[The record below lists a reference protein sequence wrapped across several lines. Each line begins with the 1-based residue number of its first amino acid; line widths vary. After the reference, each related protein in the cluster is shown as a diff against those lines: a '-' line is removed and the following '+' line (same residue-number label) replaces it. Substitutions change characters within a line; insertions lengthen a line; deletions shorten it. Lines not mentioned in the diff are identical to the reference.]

1 MLASPDTG
9 QDRWTCRHGASF
21 DSGLRGRGPVPFT
34 ENTIIMTFAAQPR
47 RAPLALACAFAFA
60 SISAQ
65 AVAQESVPSIVI
77 TGPRFPAEAAPI
89 GATVITAEQIRT
101 AGATDV
107 NAAIRKIGGVFGRQS
122 LDGSPDFG
130 LDLRGFGTNSAQNVV
145 VLVDGVRL
153 NENELANTVLSSI
166 PVDTVERI
174 EITRGGSSVLYGD
187 GATGGV
193 INIITRRSASAG
205 THGSLF
211 AEGGQFDQ
219 RDLRAS
225 VTHGAGPWSF
235 NAAVADRSTDND
247 RDNNKYEQTSF
258 SGGLQYAYAPNGRAG
273 LRFESSR
280 ADSRLPGS
288 LTEAQFQTIP
298 TQSNTPDDFGS
309 VDTDRVTAFVEHRIG
324 AFDLA
329 AELSHR
335 ERDVG
340 STYYFDGSPSASRY
354 EAQQT
359 QFSPRLRHT
368 LDLGDKR
375 NEFVT
380 GIDLARWDRD
390 VTSSFSAGDARQDS
404 KAFYLRD
411 ELRWNAPHNA
421 RLAVGG
427 RHERFEKDYSDPL
440 AFPAVLGEHRKQ
452 SLNAWTV
459 EGSFDVQRD
468 VTVFAKAG
476 RSYRIANIDENSY
489 RSTLDLLEP
498 QTSRDL
504 ELGVSAGV
512 ETRKVTA
519 RVFRHRLTN
528 EIFFDPTIG
537 WGANTNLDPTRRQ
550 GVELEGQAVFANAW
564 RLTGQWQY
572 VQAEFRDGP
581 NAGREMVLVP
591 KHVVTARL
599 AWTPGN
605 GQTAD
610 IGAQWV
616 DSQRYG
622 DDFANSCST
631 RMPSYT
637 TVDARYARRFGPW
650 EVAVSGLNLTDRQYF
665 SQAYNCR
672 AGIYPSDGRQLKLSL
687 RFDF

>member
-1 MLASPDTG
+1 MKSAPV
-9 QDRWTCRHGASF
+9 
-21 DSGLRGRGPVPFT
+21 LRPVLRPALRVAPA
-34 ENTIIMTFAAQPR
+34 IK
-47 RAPLALACAFAFA
+47 PLALACALC
-60 SISAQ
+60 
-65 AVAQESVPSIVI
+65 AVALPSLAQTALPSIVI
-77 TGPRFPAEAAPI
+77 TGPRFPAQATPI

-107 NAAIRKIGGVFGRQS
+107 NMAIRKIGGVFGRQS

-130 LDLRGFGTNSAQNVV
+130 LDLRGFGTNSAQNTV

-153 NENELANTVLSSI
+153 NENELAHTVLSTI

-193 INIITRRSASAG
+193 INIVTRRDAGAG
-205 THGSLF
+205 THGSVF
-211 AEGGQFDQ
+211 VEGGRFDHL
-219 RDLRAS
+219 DMRAS
-225 VTHGAGPWSF
+225 IAHGAGPWSF
-235 NAAVADRSTDND
+235 DAAVSDRRTDNY

-258 SGGLQYAYAPNGRAG
+258 SGGVQYAYAPNGRAG

-280 ADSRLPGS
+280 SDSRLPGS
-288 LTEAQFQTIP
+288 LTEEQFLSNPRQT
-298 TQSNTPDDFGS
+298 NTPDDFGS
-309 VDTDRVTAFVEHRIG
+309 LDTDRVTAFVEHRVG
-324 AFDLA
+324 AFELA
-329 AELSHR
+329 AELSNR
-335 ERDVG
+335 EREVG
-340 STYYFDGSPSASRY
+340 STYVSPLFGTSASIY
-354 EAQQT
+354 EAEQT

-368 LDLGDKR
+368 VDFGDKR

-380 GIDLARWDRD
+380 GIDLMRWDRD
-390 VTSSFSAGDARQDS
+390 VTSNFSAGDARQDS

-440 AFPAVLGEHRKQ
+440 GFPPVVGEHRKQ

-459 EGSFDVQRD
+459 EGSIDVMPL

-489 RSTLDLLEP
+489 RSTLDVLEP

-504 ELGVSAGV
+504 ELGVSAGT
-512 ETRKVTA
+512 EARKATA

-528 EIFFDPTIG
+528 EIFYDPTIG
-537 WGANTNLDPTRRQ
+537 FGANTNLDPTRRQ
-550 GVELEGQAVFANAW
+550 GVELEGQATFANAW
-564 RLTGQWQY
+564 RLLGSWQY

-581 NAGREMVLVP
+581 NAGRDMVLVP

-599 AWTPGN
+599 AWTPGD

-616 DSQRYG
+616 DRQRYG
-622 DDFANSCST
+622 DDFTNSCST
-631 RMPSYT
+631 RMPSFT
-637 TVDARYARRFGPW
+637 TLDARYARRFGPW
-650 EVAVSGLNLTDRQYF
+650 EVAVSGLNLADRQYY
-665 SQAYNCR
+665 SQAYNFR
-672 AGIYPSDGRQLKLSL
+672 SGIYPSDGRQLKLSA

>member
-9 QDRWTCRHGASF
+9 QDRWKHCIGASV

-34 ENTIIMTFAAQPR
+34 ENTFIMIFAAAPR
-47 RAPLALACAFAFA
+47 RAPLALACAFALATPFA
-60 SISAQ
+60 AAQ
-65 AVAQESVPSIVI
+65 DTVPSVLI
-77 TGPRFPAEAAPI
+77 TGPRFPAQATPI
-89 GATVITAEQIRT
+89 GATVISAEQIRS
-101 AGATDV
+101 AGASDV

-130 LDLRGFGTNSAQNVV
+130 LDLRGFGTNSAQNTV

-153 NENELANTVLSSI
+153 NENELAHTVLSTI

-193 INIITRRSASAG
+193 INIVTRRDAGAG
-205 THGSLF
+205 THGSVF
-211 AEGGQFDQ
+211 VEGGRFDHL
-219 RDLRAS
+219 DMRAS
-225 VTHGAGPWSF
+225 IAHGAGPWSF
-235 NAAVADRSTDND
+235 DAAVADRRTDNY

-258 SGGLQYAYAPNGRAG
+258 SGGVQYAYAPNGRAG

-280 ADSRLPGS
+280 SDSRLPGS
-288 LTEAQFQTIP
+288 LTEEQFLSNPRQT
-298 TQSNTPDDFGS
+298 NTPDDFGS
-309 VDTDRVTAFVEHRIG
+309 LDTDRVTAFVEHRVG
-324 AFDLA
+324 AFELA

-335 ERDVG
+335 EREVG
-340 STYYFDGSPSASRY
+340 STYVSPLFGTSASIY
-354 EAQQT
+354 EAEQT

-368 LDLGDKR
+368 VDFGGKR

-380 GIDLARWDRD
+380 GIDLMRWDRD

-440 AFPAVLGEHRKQ
+440 GFPPVVGEHRKQ

-459 EGSFDVQRD
+459 EGSIDVMPL

-489 RSTLDLLEP
+489 RSTLDVLEP

-504 ELGVSAGV
+504 ELGVSAGT
-512 ETRKVTA
+512 EARKATA

-528 EIFFDPTIG
+528 EIFYDPTIG
-537 WGANTNLDPTRRQ
+537 FGANTNLDPTRRQ
-550 GVELEGQAVFANAW
+550 GVELEGQATFANAW
-564 RLTGQWQY
+564 RLLGSWQY

-581 NAGREMVLVP
+581 NAGRDMVLVP

-599 AWTPGN
+599 AWTPGD

-616 DSQRYG
+616 DRQRYG
-622 DDFANSCST
+622 DDFTNSCST
-631 RMPSYT
+631 RMPSFT
-637 TVDARYARRFGPW
+637 TLDARYARRFGPW
-650 EVAVSGLNLTDRQYF
+650 EVAVSGLNLADRQYY

-672 AGIYPSDGRQLKLSL
+672 SGIYPSDGRQLKLSA

>member
-1 MLASPDTG
+1 M
-9 QDRWTCRHGASF
+9 
-21 DSGLRGRGPVPFT
+21 
-34 ENTIIMTFAAQPR
+34 IFAAAPR
-47 RAPLALACAFAFA
+47 RAPLALACAFAL
-60 SISAQ
+60 SAI
-65 AVAQESVPSIVI
+65 APHVVAQDALPSIVI
-77 TGPRFPAEAAPI
+77 TGPRFPAQATPI
-89 GATVITAEQIRT
+89 GATVISAAQIRS

-107 NAAIRKIGGVFGRQS
+107 NVAIRKIGGVFGRQS

-130 LDLRGFGTNSAQNVV
+130 LDLRGFGTNGAQNTV

-153 NENELANTVLSSI
+153 NENELAHTVLSTI

-193 INIITRRSASAG
+193 INIVTRRGAG
-205 THGSLF
+205 KEGTSGSLF
-211 AEGGQFDQ
+211 AEAGRFDHL
-219 RDLRAS
+219 DLRAS
-225 VTHGAGPWSF
+225 IAHGAGPWSF
-235 NAAVADRSTDND
+235 DAAVSDRRTDNY

-280 ADSRLPGS
+280 SDSRLPGA
-288 LTEAQFQTIP
+288 LTEAQFLAIP
-298 TQSNTPDDFGS
+298 TQANTPNNFGS
-309 VDTDRVTAFVEHRIG
+309 LDTDRVTAFVEHRVG
-324 AFDLA
+324 AFELA

-335 ERDVG
+335 EREVS
-340 STYYFDGSPSASRY
+340 STYDFGTLSTSVY
-354 EAQQT
+354 EAEQT

-368 LDLGDKR
+368 ADLGSQR
-375 NEFVT
+375 NEFVA
-380 GIDLARWDRD
+380 GIDLMRWERD
-390 VTSSFSAGDARQDS
+390 VTSDFSAGAARQDS

-411 ELRWNAPHNA
+411 ELLWNAPHNA
-421 RLAVGG
+421 RLAIGG

-440 AFPAVLGEHRKQ
+440 AFPPVVGEHRKQ

-459 EGSFDVQRD
+459 EGSIDVMPL

-489 RSTLDLLEP
+489 RSTLDVLEP

-504 ELGVSAGV
+504 EVGVSAGV
-512 ETRKVTA
+512 DARKATA
-519 RVFRHRLTN
+519 RLFRHRLTN
-528 EIFFDPTIG
+528 EIYFDPTIG
-537 WGANTNLDPTRRQ
+537 FGANTNLDPTRRQ
-550 GVELEGQAVFANAW
+550 GVELEGQAVFARDW
-564 RLTGQWQY
+564 RVTGTWQY

-599 AWTPGN
+599 AWTPGD
-605 GQTAD
+605 GQSAD

-622 DDFANSCST
+622 DDFTNGCST
-631 RMPSYT
+631 RMPSFT
-637 TVDARYARRFGPW
+637 TLDARYARRFGPW
-650 EVAVSGLNLTDRQYF
+650 EVAVSGLNLADRQYY

-672 AGIYPSDGRQLKLSL
+672 AGIYPSDGRQLKLSA

>member
-1 MLASPDTG
+1 M
-9 QDRWTCRHGASF
+9 
-21 DSGLRGRGPVPFT
+21 
-34 ENTIIMTFAAQPR
+34 IFAAAPR
-47 RAPLALACAFAFA
+47 RAPLALACAFALFA
-60 SISAQ
+60 PNV
-65 AVAQESVPSIVI
+65 VAQDTLPSVVI
-77 TGPRFPAEAAPI
+77 TGPRFPAQATPI
-89 GATVITAEQIRT
+89 GATVISAEQIRS

-107 NAAIRKIGGVFGRQS
+107 NQAIRKIGGVFGRQS

-130 LDLRGFGTNSAQNVV
+130 LDLRGFGTNSAQNTV

-153 NENELANTVLSSI
+153 NENELAHTVLSTI

-193 INIITRRSASAG
+193 INIVTRRGAG
-205 THGSLF
+205 KEGTSGSLF
-211 AEGGQFDQ
+211 AEAGRFDHL
-219 RDLRAS
+219 DLRAS
-225 VTHGAGPWSF
+225 IAHGAGPWSF
-235 NAAVADRSTDND
+235 DAAVSDRRTDNY

-280 ADSRLPGS
+280 SDSRLPGA
-288 LTEAQFQTIP
+288 LTEAQFLAIP
-298 TQSNTPDDFGS
+298 TQTDTPNNFGS
-309 VDTDRVTAFVEHRIG
+309 LDTDRVTAFVEHRVG
-324 AFDLA
+324 AFELA

-335 ERDVG
+335 EREVS
-340 STYYFDGSPSASRY
+340 STYDFGTLSTSVY
-354 EAQQT
+354 EAEQT

-368 LDLGDKR
+368 ADLGGQR
-375 NEFVT
+375 NEFVA
-380 GIDLARWDRD
+380 GIDLMRWERD
-390 VTSSFSAGDARQDS
+390 VTSDFSAGDARQDS

-411 ELRWNAPHNA
+411 ELLWNAPHNA
-421 RLAVGG
+421 RLAIGG

-440 AFPAVLGEHRKQ
+440 AFPPVVGEHRKQ

-459 EGSFDVQRD
+459 EGSIDVMPL

-489 RSTLDLLEP
+489 RSTLDVLAP

-504 ELGVSAGV
+504 ELGVSAGT
-512 ETRKVTA
+512 EARKATA
-519 RVFRHRLTN
+519 RLFRHRLTN
-528 EIFFDPTIG
+528 EIYFDPTIG
-537 WGANTNLDPTRRQ
+537 FGANTNLDPTRRQ
-550 GVELEGQAVFANAW
+550 GVELEGQAVFARDW
-564 RLTGQWQY
+564 RLTGAWQY

-599 AWTPGN
+599 AWAPGN

-622 DDFANSCST
+622 DDFTNSCST
-631 RMPSYT
+631 RMPSFT
-637 TVDARYARRFGPW
+637 TLDARYARRFGPW
-650 EVAVSGLNLTDRQYF
+650 EVAVSGLNLADRQYY

-672 AGIYPSDGRQLKLSL
+672 AGIYPSDGRQLKLSA

>member
-1 MLASPDTG
+1 M
-9 QDRWTCRHGASF
+9 
-21 DSGLRGRGPVPFT
+21 
-34 ENTIIMTFAAQPR
+34 IFAAAPR
-47 RAPLALACAFAFA
+47 RAPLALACAVAL
-60 SISAQ
+60 SALATQ
-65 AVAQESVPSIVI
+65 AAAQDSVQETAQHTIPSVLI
-77 TGPRFPAEAAPI
+77 TGPRFPAQATPI
-89 GATVITAEQIRT
+89 GASVITAEQIRS
-101 AGATDV
+101 AGALDV

-130 LDLRGFGTNSAQNVV
+130 LDLRGFGTNSAQNTV

-153 NENELANTVLSSI
+153 NENELAHTVLSTI

-193 INIITRRSASAG
+193 INIVTRRGAG
-205 THGSLF
+205 KDGTSGSLF
-211 AEGGQFDQ
+211 VEAGRFDH

-235 NAAVADRSTDND
+235 DAAVSDRRTDNY
-247 RDNNKYEQTSF
+247 RDNNRYEQTSF
-258 SGGLQYAYAPNGRAG
+258 SGGVQFAYAPNGRAG
-273 LRFESSR
+273 LRFESARS
-280 ADSRLPGS
+280 DSRLPGS
-288 LTEAQFQTIP
+288 LTEAQFLAIP

-309 VDTDRVTAFVEHRIG
+309 LDTDRLTAFVEHRVG
-324 AFDLA
+324 AFELA

-335 ERDVG
+335 EREVA
-340 STYYFDGSPSASRY
+340 STYVSPFFGTSASIY
-354 EAQQT
+354 ESEQT

-368 LDLGDKR
+368 VDLGGKR

-380 GIDLARWDRD
+380 GIDLIRWERD
-390 VTSSFSAGDARQDS
+390 VSADFSAGAARQDAT
-404 KAFYLRD
+404 AFYLRD

-421 RLAVGG
+421 RLAVGA

-440 AFPAVLGEHRKQ
+440 AFPPVVGEHRRQ

-459 EGSFDVQRD
+459 EGSIDVMPR

-476 RSYRIANIDENSY
+476 RSYRIANIDENAY
-489 RSTLDLLEP
+489 RSTLDVLEP

-504 ELGVSAGV
+504 ELGVSAGT
-512 ETRKVTA
+512 EARKATA
-519 RVFRHRLTN
+519 RVFRHRLTD

-537 WGANTNLDPTRRQ
+537 FGANTNLDPTRRQ
-550 GVELEGQAVFANAW
+550 GVELEGQAIFAKAW
-564 RLTGQWQY
+564 RLTGAWQY

-591 KHVVTARL
+591 RHVVTARL
-599 AWTPGN
+599 AWTPGD
-605 GQTAD
+605 GQSAD
-610 IGAQWV
+610 IGAHWV

-622 DDFANSCST
+622 NDFTNGCST
-631 RMPSYT
+631 RMPSFT
-637 TVDARYARRFGPW
+637 TIDARYARRFGPW
-650 EVAVSGLNLTDRQYF
+650 EVAVSGLNLADRQYY
-665 SQAYNCR
+665 SQAYSCR

>member
-1 MLASPDTG
+1 M
-9 QDRWTCRHGASF
+9 
-21 DSGLRGRGPVPFT
+21 
-34 ENTIIMTFAAQPR
+34 NFAAHPR
-47 RAPLALACAFAFA
+47 RAPLALACAFAL
-60 SISAQ
+60 SAIATH
-65 AVAQESVPSIVI
+65 AVAQATIPEIVI
-77 TGPRFPAEAAPI
+77 TGPRFPAQATPI
-89 GATVITAEQIRT
+89 GATVVTAEQIRS

-107 NAAIRKIGGVFGRQS
+107 NQAIRKIGGVFGRQS

-187 GATGGV
+187 GATAGV
-193 INIITRRSASAG
+193 INIVTRRDAAAG

-225 VTHGAGPWSF
+225 ITHGAGPWSF
-235 NAAVADRSTDND
+235 DAAVADRSTDNY
-247 RDNNKYEQTSF
+247 RDNNQYEQTSF

-288 LTEAQFQTIP
+288 LTEAQFQAIP
-298 TQSNTPDDFGS
+298 TQTTSPDDFGS
-309 VDTDRVTAFVEHRIG
+309 VDTDRVTAFVEQRLG
-324 AFDLA
+324 AVELA

-335 ERDVG
+335 ERDVN
-340 STYYFDGSPSASRY
+340 STYVSEWGTSASRY
-354 EAQQT
+354 ASEQT

-368 LDLGDKR
+368 ADFGDRR

-380 GIDLARWDRD
+380 GIDLIRWERD
-390 VTSSFSAGDARQDS
+390 VTSSFSAGAARQDA

-411 ELRWNAPHNA
+411 ELRWNAPHHA
-421 RLAVGG
+421 RLAVGA

-440 AFPAVLGEHRKQ
+440 AFPAVLGEHRAQ

-459 EGSFDVQRD
+459 EGSVDVMPL

-476 RSYRIANIDENSY
+476 RSYRIANIDENAY

-504 ELGVSAGV
+504 ELGVSAGT
-512 ETRKVTA
+512 EARKASA

-528 EIFFDPTIG
+528 EIFYDPTLG
-537 WGANTNLDPTRRQ
+537 FGANTNLDPTRRQ
-550 GVELEGQAVFANAW
+550 GVELEGQAVFADAW
-564 RLTGQWQY
+564 RLTGSWQY

-581 NAGREMVLVP
+581 NAGRDMVLVP

-599 AWTPGN
+599 AWTPGV

-650 EVAVSGLNLTDRQYF
+650 EVALSGLNLTDRQYF
-665 SQAYNCR
+665 SQAYSCR